1 VSATGRRRW
10 LRAGLLV
17 LGVSVLGGLVF
28 VNRKIAPTGT
38 GYCAKIMCSAVFV
51 SGLDPE
57 RVEREELRPYWYVKA
72 KVDHSA
78 GTVTARLFGMAPRTA
93 VYREGLGCTLAVGIG
108 VEELRAQ
115 IPELAPRPKLADR
128 AWPVGDVVT
137 QQVPP
142 DVDTSLLAEAVEYA
156 FAEPDPNRPLLTRAL
171 LVVYRDQLIAERYA
185 DGISAETPLAG
196 WSMTKSVHATLI
208 GILEGQG
215 TLDIDAPAPV
225 PDWQAD
231 ERAEITVD
239 QLLRMSSGLE
249 FEEVYGPLSDATA
262 MLFESHSSAHVAM
275 TKPLAV
281 APDTVWSYSSGT
293 SNVLAWIVRETVERE
308 GGWPAYAS
316 FPRRVLFDPIG
327 MTSAVMEPDPSG
339 TFVASSFMLA
349 TARDWARFGL
359 LHLHDGVW
367 QGQRILPEG
376 WVAYVST
383 ATPAAP
389 TGEYGAQWWTNDG
402 APGNASERRF
412 PSAPTDAFQASGYQ
426 GQAVIV
432 IPSRDVVIVRM
443 GMSHD
448 RELLDLDGVIGRV
461 LAALPETARGQ
472 QADRVDIG
480 HEPKVQ

>member
-1 VSATGRRRW
+1 MSAARDAGGRVPGRRRRW
-10 LRAGLLV
+10 LRGGVLV
-17 LGVSVLGGLVF
+17 LGVLVLGALVF

-51 SGLDPE
+51 SGLEPE
-57 RVEREELRPYWYVKA
+57 RVEREELRPYWYVQA
-72 KVDHSA
+72 KVDRDA
-78 GTVTARLFGMAPRTA
+78 QTVTARLFGMAPRTA
-93 VYREGLGCTLAVGIG
+93 VYREGLGCTLAIDTSVD
-108 VEELRAQ
+108 ELRAQ
-115 IPELAPRPKLADR
+115 TPAFEPRPTLADQP
-128 AWPVGDVVT
+128 WPVGDVVT
-137 QQVPP
+137 QQVLPG
-142 DVDTSLLAEAVEYA
+142 VDADLLEAAVEYA
-156 FAEPDPNRPLLTRAL
+156 FADVDPSRPLLTRAL
-171 LVVYRDQLIAERYA
+171 LVVHRDQLIAERYA
-185 DGISAETPLAG
+185 DGISADTPLAG
-196 WSMTKSVHATLI
+196 WSMTKSVNAALI

-215 TLDIDAPAPV
+215 TLDIDAAAPV

-231 ERAEITVD
+231 ARTQITVD
-239 QLLRMSSGLE
+239 QLLRMSSGLA

-262 MLFESHSSAHVAM
+262 MLFERHSSAHVAM
-275 TKPLAV
+275 AKPPAV

-293 SNVLAWIVRETVERE
+293 SNVLAWIVRETVERD

-327 MTSAVMEPDPSG
+327 MTSAVMEPDASG

-367 QGQRILPEG
+367 QGRRILPQG

-383 ATPAAP
+383 ATKAAP
-389 TGEYGAQWWTNDG
+389 IGEYGAQWWTNDG

-432 IPSRDVVIVRM
+432 IPSRDVVIVRL
-443 GMSHD
+443 GMTHE

-461 LAALPETARGQ
+461 LVALPEQVG
-472 QADRVDIG
+472 G
-480 HEPKVQ
+480 

>member
-1 VSATGRRRW
+1 MIAGGRRRW
-10 LRAGLLV
+10 LVGGLLG
-17 LGVSVLGGLVF
+17 LGVLVAGSLVF
-28 VNRKIAPTGT
+28 VNAKIAPTGT

-51 SGLDPE
+51 SGLEPE
-57 RVEREELRPYWYVKA
+57 RVEREELAPYWYVQA
-72 KVDHSA
+72 KVDDSA

-93 VYREGLGCTLAVGIG
+93 VYREGLGCTLALDMSVD
-108 VEELRAQ
+108 ELRAQ
-115 IPELAPRPKLADR
+115 APAFEPRPTLAEQP
-128 AWPVGDVVT
+128 WPVGDVVT
-137 QQVPP
+137 PQVPP
-142 DVDTSLLAEAVEYA
+142 GVDAGLLADAVEYA
-156 FAEPDPNRPLLTRAL
+156 FEDRDPERPLLTRAL
-171 LVVYRDQLIAERYA
+171 LVIHRDQLIAERYA
-185 DGISAETPLAG
+185 DGISAATPLAG
-196 WSMTKSVHATLI
+196 WSMTKSVNAALI
-208 GILEGQG
+208 GILVGQG
-215 TLDIDAPAPV
+215 ALDIHAAAPV

-231 ERAEITVD
+231 ERASITVD

-262 MLFESHSSAHVAM
+262 MLFERHSSAHVAM
-275 TKPLAV
+275 AKPLAA

-293 SNVLAWIVRETVERE
+293 SNLLAWIVRETVEQD

-376 WVAYVST
+376 WAAYVST

-389 TGEYGAQWWTNDG
+389 IGEYGAQWWTNDG
-402 APGNASERRF
+402 APGDASERRF
-412 PSAPTDAFQASGYQ
+412 PSAPTDAYQASGYQ

-443 GMSHD
+443 GMTHD

-461 LAALPETARGQ
+461 LAALPEGS
-472 QADRVDIG
+472 G
-480 HEPKVQ
+480 

>member
-1 VSATGRRRW
+1 MSARRW
-10 LRAGLLV
+10 LRVGLIGFGVLV
-17 LGVSVLGGLVF
+17 AGGLVF
-28 VNRKIAPTGT
+28 VNAKVAPTGT

-51 SGLDPE
+51 SGLSQE
-57 RVEREELRPYWYVKA
+57 RVEQEELRPYWYVQA

-93 VYREGLGCTLAVGIG
+93 VYREGLGCTLAIDASID
-108 VEELRAQ
+108 ELHSQTPAF
-115 IPELAPRPKLADR
+115 EPRPALADQP
-128 AWPVGDVVT
+128 WPVGDVVT
-137 QQVPP
+137 QSVPA
-142 DVDTSLLAEAVEYA
+142 DVDRALLAEAVDYA
-156 FAEPDPNRPLLTRAL
+156 FADPDPSRPLLTRAL
-171 LVVYRDQLIAERYA
+171 LVVHRDQLIAERYA
-185 DGISAETPLAG
+185 DGISAATPLAG
-196 WSMTKSVHATLI
+196 WSMTKSVNAALI

-215 TLDIDAPAPV
+215 ALDIHAAAPV

-231 ERAEITVD
+231 ERGEITVD

-275 TKPLAV
+275 NKPLA
-281 APDTVWSYSSGT
+281 ATPDTVWSYSSGT
-293 SNVLAWIVRETVERE
+293 SNVLAWIVRDTVERD
-308 GGWPAYAS
+308 GGWEAYAS

-376 WVAYVST
+376 WAEYVST
-383 ATPAAP
+383 ATAAAP
-389 TGEYGAQWWTNDG
+389 IGEYGAQWWTNDG

-412 PSAPTDAFQASGYQ
+412 PSVPTDAYQASGYQ

-443 GMSHD
+443 GMTHD
-448 RELLDLDGVIGRV
+448 RTVLDLDGLIARV
-461 LAALPETARGQ
+461 LVALPEPA
-472 QADRVDIG
+472 
-480 HEPKVQ
+480 

>member
-1 VSATGRRRW
+1 MSAVERKQDRGGRRRW
-10 LRAGLLV
+10 LRVGGLV
-17 LGVSVLGGLVF
+17 LGVVVLGGLVF

-51 SGLDPE
+51 TGLDPE
-57 RVEREELRPYWYVKA
+57 RVEREELRPYWYVQT

-93 VYREGLGCTLAVGIG
+93 VYREGLGCTLANGVG
-108 VEELRAQ
+108 VDELRAQ
-115 IPELAPRPKLADR
+115 TPELDPRPRVAHQ
-128 AWPVGDVVT
+128 AWPIGDVVA
-137 QQVPP
+137 QEVPAGV
-142 DVDTSLLAEAVEYA
+142 DVGLLAEAVEYA
-156 FAEPDPNRPLLTRAL
+156 FAEPDLERPLLTRAL
-171 LVVYRDQLIAERYA
+171 VVVYRDQLIAERYGEGITA
-185 DGISAETPLAG
+185 DMPLAG
-196 WSMTKSVHATLI
+196 WSMTKSVNATLI
-208 GILEGQG
+208 GILVGQG
-215 TLDIDAPAPV
+215 ALDIHAPAPV

-231 ERAEITVD
+231 DRAGITVD

-249 FEEVYGPLSDATA
+249 FQEVYGPLSDATA
-262 MLFESHSSAHVAM
+262 MLFERHSSAHIAM
-275 TKPLAV
+275 ARPLA
-281 APDTVWSYSSGT
+281 ATPDTVWSYSSGT
-293 SNVLAWIVRETVERE
+293 SNLLAWIVRETVERE
-308 GGWPAYAS
+308 EGRQGYAS

-383 ATPAAP
+383 ATAAAP
-389 TGEYGAQWWTNDG
+389 IGEYGAQWWTNDG

-432 IPSRDVVIVRM
+432 IPSRDVVIVRL

-448 RELLDLDGVIGRV
+448 RELLDLDGVIARV
-461 LAALPETARGQ
+461 LAALPEGGAG
-472 QADRVDIG
+472 G
-480 HEPKVQ
+480 

>member
-1 VSATGRRRW
+1 
-10 LRAGLLV
+10 LRVGGLV
-17 LGVSVLGGLVF
+17 LGVGVLGGLVF
-28 VNRKIAPTGT
+28 VNSKVAPTGT

-57 RVEREELRPYWYVKA
+57 RVEREELRPYWYVQA

-78 GTVTARLFGMAPRTA
+78 GTVTARLFGLAPRTA
-93 VYREGLGCTLAVGIG
+93 VYREGLGCTLAVDTS
-108 VEELRAQ
+108 VAELHAQ
-115 IPELAPRPKLADR
+115 APELEPRPKLAELADQ

-137 QQVPP
+137 QQAAPLG
-142 DVDTSLLAEAVEYA
+142 VDASLLEEAVEYA

-171 LVVYRDQLIAERYA
+171 LVVYQDQLIAERYA
-185 DGISAETPLAG
+185 DGISAATPLAG
-196 WSMTKSVHATLI
+196 WSMTKSVNAALI
-208 GILEGQG
+208 GILDGEGA
-215 TLDIDAPAPV
+215 LDIHAPAPV
-225 PDWQAD
+225 PEWRND
-231 ERAEITVD
+231 ERAQITVD

-262 MLFESHSSAHVAM
+262 MLFESYSSAHVALA
-275 TKPLAV
+275 KPLAV
-281 APDTVWSYSSGT
+281 APDSVWSYSSGT
-293 SNVLAWIVRETVERE
+293 SNMLAWIVRQTVERD
-308 GGWPAYAS
+308 GGWSAYAS

-367 QGQRILPEG
+367 QGRRILPEG
-376 WVAYVST
+376 WAEYVST

-389 TGEYGAQWWTNDG
+389 IGEYGAQWWTNDG

-412 PSAPTDAFQASGYQ
+412 PSAPTDAYQASGYQ

-432 IPSRDVVIVRM
+432 IPSRGVVIVRM

-461 LAALPETARGQ
+461 LAALPEGIEQ
-472 QADRVDIG
+472 VG
-480 HEPKVQ
+480 G